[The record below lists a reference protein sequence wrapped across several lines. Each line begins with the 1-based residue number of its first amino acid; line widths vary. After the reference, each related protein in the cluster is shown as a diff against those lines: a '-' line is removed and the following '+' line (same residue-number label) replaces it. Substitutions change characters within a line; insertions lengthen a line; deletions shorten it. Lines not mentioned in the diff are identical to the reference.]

1 MGRFSKVIKKFPK
14 VFWISNTLELF
25 ERWAWYGFYMGLS
38 FYLIG
43 SKDEGAL
50 GFTPT
55 QMGLIMGTGSMLLYF
70 LPTITGAIADKIGFK
85 KVLIISFIMY
95 ISGFFMM
102 GYFESYQ
109 AIFVSFIYVAIAG
122 ALFKPIIAGTIAK
135 VTDDET
141 SSIGFGIYYMMIN
154 IGGFLGPLFAGILK
168 KISWDYVFAISM
180 FAIALNYVIVLIFY
194 KEPNFQKE
202 KESLKITITQ
212 SLKNIL
218 YALSDFKYL
227 IFLFLMIG
235 FWTTFNQLYYTFPVF
250 LEQWADTSVIFKNL
264 YNIFPWLADQLGEN
278 GSITTHTMTSLD
290 AFFIILFQLIIST
303 FVMRFKPL
311 NSIISGLLVLSFG
324 VGLMFATQN
333 GWFLIL
339 GILVFS
345 IGEMASSP
353 KFTEYVGRIAPKDKV
368 ALYLGTSFLPIGFSH
383 MIAGL
388 LTGSVYGKLA
398 DKVFLLQQE
407 VVKRGLDVPEIGESF
422 TQNDYFNKAGELMG
436 MNQSQLTDYL
446 WQTYDP
452 SQVMYIF
459 AGIGIATAVLLLLY
473 DKIILKSKNLNS
485 KK

>member
-1 MGRFSKVIKKFPK
+1 MGRFGKIIKKFPRI
-14 VFWISNTLELF
+14 FWISNTLELF

-70 LPTITGAIADKIGFK
+70 LPTITGAISDKIGFK

-109 AIFVSFIYVAIAG
+109 AIFISFIYVAIAG

-154 IGGFLGPLFAGILK
+154 IGGFLGPLFAGIFK

-180 FAIALNYVIVLIFY
+180 IAIALNYLIVLLFY
-194 KEPNFQKE
+194 KDTSYKKV
-202 KESLKITITQ
+202 KESLKETIKQ
-212 SLKNIL
+212 SFNNIL

-250 LEQWADTSVIFKNL
+250 LEQWADTSNL
-264 YNIFPWLADQLGEN
+264 FDSLQKISLWLASQLGEN

-290 AFFIILFQLIIST
+290 AFFIILFQLVIST

-311 NSIISGLLVLSFG
+311 NSIISGLLILSFG
-324 VGLMFATQN
+324 VGLMFASQN
-333 GWFLIL
+333 GWFLLL
-339 GILVFS
+339 GLFIFS

-353 KFTEYVGRIAPKDKV
+353 KFTEYVGKIAPPDKV
-368 ALYLGTSFLPIGFSH
+368 ALYLGTSFIPIGFSH
-383 MIAGL
+383 IIAGL

-407 VVKRGLDVPEIGESF
+407 VAERGLDVPEIGEGF
-422 TQNDYFNKAGELMG
+422 TQNDYFNRAGELMG
-436 MNQSQLTDYL
+436 MDQLQLTDYL

-473 DKIILKSKNLNS
+473 DKLILKSKNNNN
-485 KK
+485 KN